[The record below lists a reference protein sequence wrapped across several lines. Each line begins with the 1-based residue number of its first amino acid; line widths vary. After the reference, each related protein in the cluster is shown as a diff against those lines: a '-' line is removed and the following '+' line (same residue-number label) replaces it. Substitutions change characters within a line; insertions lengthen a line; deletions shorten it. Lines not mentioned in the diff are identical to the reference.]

1 VNSELETTFISS
13 QQLAYTEGSA
23 IEPSTGLSMQASGL
37 LGECPGLPILLS
49 DFERP
54 VVKDLEPL

>member
-1 VNSELETTFISS
+1 
-13 QQLAYTEGSA
+13 
-23 IEPSTGLSMQASGL
+23 MQASGL